1 MINYINCTYFSILI
15 FKYKQLGITIIANL
29 PQITAGI
36 GFPITSLLLSKLDEP
51 DTPVPDEF
59 HSLFGKIKMGWKIC
73 IRNIFPMI
81 MD

>member
-1 MINYINCTYFSILI
+1 MII
-15 FKYKQLGITIIANL
+15 FPYKQLGITIIANL

-59 HSLFGKIKMGWKIC
+59 HSLFGKIKMGWKIR
-73 IRNIFPMI
+73 IRNLFPTI
-81 MD
+81 KL